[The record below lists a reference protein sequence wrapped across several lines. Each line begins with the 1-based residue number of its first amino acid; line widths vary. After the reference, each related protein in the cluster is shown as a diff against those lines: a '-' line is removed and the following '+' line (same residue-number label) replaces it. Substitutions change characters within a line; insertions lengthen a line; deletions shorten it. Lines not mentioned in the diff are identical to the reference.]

1 MPRLSLLF
9 LLPLLLLSSC
19 DQRYRAADMQ
29 RIAKQA
35 ATNRA
40 ASSASVVA
48 WVNADKATW
57 SEFLELART
66 RMDEAVAASAVNAAG
81 GGTTPAAT
89 NAALI
94 DASLFAAAVLDAGKI
109 LEQQPDGDKRL
120 GGTNAEQEIAWWSV
134 GRLAMDAAAN
144 LHDAGKIKDALNT
157 VTTGPKRWQNEGY
170 WQRFP
175 DHDALVAILMAK
187 DGDTPGAIK
196 RLKSRV
202 ILEPP
207 ADEVLRTL
215 EGK

>member
-1 MPRLSLLF
+1 MRRPLILCAF
-9 LLPLLLLSSC
+9 LAIAPLTSC

-66 RMDEAVAASAVNAAG
+66 RMDEAVAASAVNAPG
-81 GGTTPAAT
+81 GGNPAAT

-109 LEQQPDGDKRL
+109 LEQQPDGDIRL

-144 LHDAGKIKDALNT
+144 LHDAGKIKDAFNT

-202 ILEPP
+202 ILDPP